1 MFPPRPLYAH
11 GVDRQNPKTPGE
23 GLRALRRGSGQ
34 VESRGGTISD
44 CGLWIADYKYEK
56 NQLVEGKIV
65 GIDESGKLG
74 IKIGKEVIYFGFKEI
89 EFVK

>member
-1 MFPPRPLYAH
+1 MKCLYWYEEKHIFRIA
-11 GVDRQNPKTPGE
+11 
-23 GLRALRRGSGQ
+23 
-34 VESRGGTISD
+34 D